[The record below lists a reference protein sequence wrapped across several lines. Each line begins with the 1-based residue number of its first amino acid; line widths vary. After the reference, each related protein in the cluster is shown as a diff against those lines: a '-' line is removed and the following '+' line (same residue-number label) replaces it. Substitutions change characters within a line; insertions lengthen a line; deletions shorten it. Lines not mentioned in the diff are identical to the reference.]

1 MESKTNTATV
11 EHAATAEHNR
21 AAFEKVWKKVMP
33 YPRHDSPI
41 ILNEEVP
48 AEEAPVTYATAAPTA
63 PTVSAA
69 NAPNVPSVSA
79 ASAESAAPNVYAASA
94 ESTAPNVSAAPLATA
109 PVTKENMLAEAVTP
123 ITKKTAAVH
132 EIACLGN
139 QAVPYGSHLQA
150 FIMEELRNCHLYL
163 SMACRM
169 HGQRANTL
177 RTLGMDARQHAARL
191 SAAYFILSGVRY
203 WPTQD
208 RSCCTSERY
217 MVFLRTQFLS
227 EQQRAAA
234 YRETANATQDTCLRE
249 LLNDLA
255 EECDSHTRIL
265 RSLLEQVMQ

>member
-1 MESKTNTATV
+1 MESQTNTATV

-33 YPRHDSPI
+33 HPRHDSPI

-48 AEEAPVTYATAAPTA
+48 AEEPPATYAKAAPT
-63 PTVSAA
+63 T
-69 NAPNVPSVSA
+69 
-79 ASAESAAPNVYAASA
+79 
-94 ESTAPNVSAAPLATA
+94 PNVSAATTPTVPNVSAMPQVTTPATNA
-109 PVTKENMLAEAVTP
+109 NVLAVTSAP
-123 ITKKTAAVH
+123 TTTKVAASY

-150 FIMEELRNCHLYL
+150 FIMEELRNCHLYR

-169 HGQRANTL
+169 QGRRANTL
-177 RTLGMDARQHAARL
+177 RTLGTDAQQHAARL

-208 RSCCTSERY
+208 SSCCTSERY

-234 YRETANATQDTCLRE
+234 YRETASATQDACLRE

-255 EECDSHTRIL
+255 DECDSHTRIL